1 MSLDAESTI
10 EQVAAVVSDT
20 LTQAGI
26 TAVLSGGAAV
36 QIYTSGIYESKDLD
50 FVAAASNRELERALK
65 SLDFERMQGSR
76 HFLHPT
82 CQYTLEFPTWPIAIG
97 DEVLKEWGERSVGAL
112 RIQILTPTQ
121 CAMDRLAAFYH
132 WSDRQ
137 ALDQAVLVATQQT
150 VDIMEIEQWSIRE
163 GRSTEFTEFAAR
175 VARKR
180 SSL

>member
-1 MSLDAESTI
+1 MSLDANSTI
-10 EQVAAVVSDT
+10 EHVAAVVSDA

-36 QIYTSGIYESKDLD
+36 QIYTSGMYESKDLD

-65 SLDFERMQGSR
+65 RLDFERMHGSR

-82 CQYTLEFPTWPIAIG
+82 CQYTLEFPTWPLTIG
-97 DEVLKEWGERSVGAL
+97 NDVLKEWGERSVGAL

-150 VDIMEIEQWSIRE
+150 VDIMEIEHWSIRE
-163 GRSTEFTEFAAR
+163 GRRTEFTEFAAR
-175 VARKR
+175 VAAAHK
-180 SSL
+180 